1 MKLVEKWNWKTVWSS
16 IYEISYIPLIFSNN
30 LVANS
35 AIIVDLCWKDTKAEL
50 DWRICPPFSSG
61 KFIRSKFHIF
71 IAHWRHFCQMTSN
84 EVQVGI
90 PLWPWKSAK
99 KKLFFKIFS
108 LRLPQ
113 KLTCQV
119 LHVPLNA
126 QIMWFSNCRH

>member
-16 IYEISYIPLIFSNN
+16 IYEISYIPPIFFNN

-35 AIIVDLCWKDTKAEL
+35 AITVDLCWKDTKAEL
-50 DWRICPPFSSG
+50 DWRIFPLFHLDNSFDQNFTFLSLIDAIFVRWRQT
-61 KFIRSKFHIF
+61 KFKLGFH
-71 IAHWRHFCQMTSN
+71 CDLEN
-84 EVQVGI
+84 L
-90 PLWPWKSAK
+90 P